1 MSLIIS
7 VISLCL
13 FILKDQWYNYGT
25 ESFLVSW
32 KQMQSNPDLL
42 ILNATIRRRYQKHR
56 DEYNKTMP
64 APNGNSGGHG
74 FVDWY

>member
-1 MSLIIS
+1 
-7 VISLCL
+7 
-13 FILKDQWYNYGT
+13 
-25 ESFLVSW
+25 
-32 KQMQSNPDLL
+32 MQSNPDLL

-74 FVDWY
+74 FLIGIDDELLVTCGRGAGVDEINKITIYS

>member
-1 MSLIIS
+1 
-7 VISLCL
+7 
-13 FILKDQWYNYGT
+13 
-25 ESFLVSW
+25 
-32 KQMQSNPDLL
+32 MQSNPDLL

-74 FVDWY
+74 FLIGIDDELLVTWCAGVENCVSELTRHASILLL